1 MCRRWGLLVA
11 VGLYVSSLGPTHHSW
26 ATRIVVGLCA
36 SSLGH
41 TRRRWAL
48 RVVVGP
54 YSSQLNSM
62 WRCWALRV
70 VVGLYASSLGP
81 TRRRWALRIVVGP
94 YSSQLGST
102 WRRWA
107 LRIVVMVSRRLWRGR
122 SVGGEMLQS
131 LRERVA
137 PCNSF
142 CERTSWVSLCYGLP
156 FGSLHPPLPSTTS
169 PGQPTSLDKGRGT
182 RRGRAAFE
190 LVRLKTS

>member
-1 MCRRWGLLVA
+1 MCRRWALLVA
-11 VGLYVSSLGPTHHSW
+11 VKLYVALLGSTRRRWALCVVVGAYSSPLGSARRRW
-26 ATRIVVGLCA
+26 ALRIVIGLCA
-36 SSLGH
+36 SSLG
-41 TRRRWAL
+41 
-48 RVVVGP
+48 
-54 YSSQLNSM
+54 
-62 WRCWALRV
+62 
-70 VVGLYASSLGP
+70 P
-81 TRRRWALRIVVGP
+81 TCRRWALRIVVGP

-122 SVGGEMLQS
+122 SVGGEMLQR
-131 LRERVA
+131 LHEQVA
-137 PCNSF
+137 LCNSF

-182 RRGRAAFE
+182 RRGHAAFE